1 MYAVTIL
8 GAVYTF
14 TQNTLLSDCFI
25 CKCVCTSPHLYETGK
40 SYSLR
45 IALCHEDA
53 LNTLLQQDRY
63 IVSSVK
69 HRLL

>member
-8 GAVYTF
+8 DAVYTF

-45 IALCHEDA
+45 VALCHEDA
-53 LNTLLQQDRY
+53 
-63 IVSSVK
+63 
-69 HRLL
+69 